1 MFEKIPLQGRP
12 RCNMAFLMDGSGNIT
27 VELNDGEHAINDDS
41 LLRLKAM
48 LDKWDAQR
56 RKNAEEY
63 KA

>member
-1 MFEKIPLQGRP
+1 
-12 RCNMAFLMDGSGNIT
+12 MAFLMDGSGNIT

-63 KA
+63 RA